1 MTNTSSNLPLVIVDA
16 NIKGLENLV
25 TSFPSSFRVF
35 RLDPLKEGLSQVVEA
50 LANSTDIPA
59 IHILSH
65 GSEGTLQLGSTILD
79 TSNLSKFSSEL
90 SAIGRSL
97 SIDGDIFL
105 YGCNI
110 TSNENGFS
118 FINRLSEHTL
128 ADVAASINSTG
139 SSSLGGDWLLES
151 STGEIN
157 SFNFFQVVTPNDFLG
172 LLSLPGAH
180 TASNNSGVFL
190 GGNYIELG
198 IRTDNEIG
206 KFGADTNPG
215 GLFTGRTNSVGSA
228 ISGIGLVADADG
240 FFNDAA
246 LNIDYFMP
254 GTPEEG
260 FYAGYKIG
268 GLEVTG
274 KNFGTSVINTSAAN
288 LLSANISGSI
298 GSGVLEVVQSISFGV
313 NDKFFKNT
321 VTLTNNSSNSID
333 EVRFMRS
340 MDPDNT
346 VDKSGSFHT
355 INNVDYTISDGDDLA
370 VVSAK
375 SLVGDTYYSRS
386 SNNQSVVLYYSNDS
400 RAKVGIGN
408 SGLFPSGIYDANIY
422 SSAAAKGTTREA
434 DTYIS
439 IAFDAGTLAPGEST
453 TFVYFT
459 VLDNRSV
466 SSIVNS
472 LNNLPNL
479 SSPITISDSS
489 LIIGESASVTFIFT
503 NAITAFTTAD
513 LTVTNAS
520 LSDLSS
526 SDGGITW
533 TAILTP
539 ASGTFDTSN
548 VISLDYSS
556 LTDLSTGNSGLGS
569 DSSANFSV
577 DTIRPTLALGSQI
590 SISDL
595 VLTSGETATVS
606 LEFSESITGLT
617 ADDFTVSNA
626 VIGSVSSSD
635 GGITW
640 TATLTPNPNVSDV
653 SNVISLN
660 IGGISDTR
668 GNTGLGTITSSNF
681 AINNS
686 PVISF
691 STVNVVLPSINEDP
705 VLVSGKKILDL
716 FNTRFSDIDQGSSL
730 GGLIV
735 TSNTASSLTQG
746 KWQYSTDSGSNWFDI
761 LSVSDTLGLALSASS
776 YLRFVPISN
785 FNGTPP
791 NLRLYLTDNA
801 YEGGYSS
808 GSVRNTEANISTS
821 GVSTN
826 SVQLSNNVISRNDPP
841 TFSAGIQDQVIYLG
855 GSLNFSVAQIF
866 SDIDANDFLTLKATL
881 SDGKT
886 PLPSWLKFSPSSG
899 FFSGTPTSK
908 DLKTIQV
915 MVTATDREKAFTS
928 DIFSIEVSDTNTPPV
943 AKPISKP
950 VSIWENSS
958 FNYSL
963 PPGTF
968 TDVNKGDKLTYSSP
982 NLPSGLFINSATGTI
997 YGKVGFTFADTASR
1011 TITIKAADS
1020 SFFAT
1025 TELTLNAVN
1034 VPALMG
1040 TSSNDTLIAGAGS
1053 DRLWGRGGNDLLT
1066 GGSGSDEFI
1075 FDTTPVSDQYAIIQ
1089 DFLSGED
1096 KIRLSTNIFNSL
1108 GAVSNGTTATL
1119 DSQLFQQ
1126 GIAPNSSWN
1135 SSTRLY
1141 FDSSSSFL
1149 YYDSD
1154 GSAGSSGQIQLIAKL
1169 LSTSSILFSD
1179 LTIF

>member
-1 MTNTSSNLPLVIVDA
+1 MTHTSSNLPLVIVDA
-16 NIKGLENLV
+16 NIKGLENLI
-25 TSFPSSFRVF
+25 TSFPFPVRVL

-50 LANSTDIPA
+50 LANATDIPA

-65 GSEGTLQLGSTILD
+65 GSEGTVQLGSTILN
-79 TSNLSKFSSEL
+79 TANLSIFSSEL

-110 TSNENGFS
+110 ATNDNGFS
-118 FINRLSEHTL
+118 FIKRLSEYTH

-139 SSSLGGDWLLES
+139 SSALGGDWLLETF
-151 STGEIN
+151 TGAIN
-157 SFNFFQVVTPNDFLG
+157 SYNFSQAIIPNDFLG

-180 TASNNSGVFL
+180 TAFNNSGIFL

-198 IRTDNEIG
+198 IRTNNDIG

-215 GLFTGRTNSVGSA
+215 GLFTGRTNAANSV
-228 ISGIGLVADADG
+228 ITGIGLVADADG
-240 FFNDAA
+240 FFNGAA

-274 KNFGTSVINTSAAN
+274 KNFGTSVTNTSAGN
-288 LLSANISGSI
+288 LLSADVSGSI

-313 NDKFFKNT
+313 NDKYFKNT

-346 VDKSGSFHT
+346 VDKDGSYKTTNT
-355 INNVDYTISDGDDLA
+355 IDYTFAAGDNLA

-375 SLVGDTYYSRS
+375 SSIGDTYYNSA
-386 SNNQSVVLYYSNDS
+386 SNNQSVIVYYSTDN
-400 RAKVGIGN
+400 RAKVGIGT
-408 SGLFPSGIYDANIY
+408 SGLSPSGIYDANVY
-422 SSAAAKGTTREA
+422 SNSYPKGSLLNV
-434 DTYIS
+434 DSYIS
-439 IAFDAGTLAPGEST
+439 IAFDAGTLAPGESA

-466 SSIVNS
+466 SAIVNS
-472 LNNLPNL
+472 LDNLPSL

-489 LIIGESASVTFIFT
+489 LIIGDSAIVTFTFA
-503 NAITAFTTAD
+503 NAVADFTTSD
-513 LTVTNAS
+513 LSVTNAS
-520 LSDLSS
+520 FSNLSS

-539 ASGTFDTSN
+539 APDTFNTSN
-548 VISLDYSS
+548 VISLDYTG
-556 LTDLSTGNSGLGS
+556 LADLSTGISGLGS
-569 DSSANFSV
+569 DYSSNFSV
-577 DTIRPTLALGSQI
+577 DTQRPTL
-590 SISDL
+590 SIIIIDN

-606 LEFSESITGLT
+606 LEFSESITGIT
-617 ADDFTVSNA
+617 VEDFTVSNA
-626 VIGSVSSSD
+626 VIGLVSSSD

-660 IGGISDTR
+660 IGGISDLS
-668 GNTGLGTITSSNF
+668 GNAGLGTVTSSNF

-691 STVNVVLPSINEDP
+691 SAVNVVLPSINEDP
-705 VLVSGKKILDL
+705 VLVPGKKILDL

-761 LSVSDTLGLALSASS
+761 LSVIDTSGLALSASS

-791 NLRLYLTDNA
+791 NLRMYLTDNA

-808 GSVRNTEANISTS
+808 GSLRNTEAVISTS

-841 TFSAGIQDQVIYLG
+841 TFSAGIQDQVVYLG

-886 PLPSWLKFSPSSG
+886 PLPSWLKFTPSSG
-899 FFSGTPTSK
+899 IFSGNPTAK

-943 AKPISKP
+943 AKPISKQ

-958 FNYSL
+958 FNFAL

-968 TDVNKGDKLTYSSP
+968 TDVNSGDKLLYSSP
-982 NLPSGLFINSATGTI
+982 DLPSGLSINSTTGTI
-997 YGKVGFTFADTASR
+997 YGKVGFTFADIPNRTVTIIASDG
-1011 TITIKAADS
+1011 TLYASTS
-1020 SFFAT
+1020 
-1025 TELTLNAVN
+1025 LTLKAIN

-1040 TSSNDTLIAGAGS
+1040 TSLDDSFVAGAGT
-1053 DRLWGRGGNDLLT
+1053 DRIWGKGGNDYLT
-1066 GGSGSDEFI
+1066 GGAGNDEFN
-1075 FDTTPVSDQYAIIQ
+1075 FDTSPISGQYARIQ
-1089 DFLSGED
+1089 DFSVGQD
-1096 KIRLSTNIFNSL
+1096 KIRLSTQIFTSL
-1108 GAVSNGTTATL
+1108 GTVFTGTTASL
-1119 DSQLFQQ
+1119 SSALFEN
-1126 GIAPNSSWN
+1126 GTAPNSAWA

-1141 FDSSSSFL
+1141 FDTSSKFL

-1154 GSAGSSGQIQLIAKL
+1154 GSTATTGQVQLIAHL
-1169 LSTSSILFSD
+1169 ANVSTLSVSD
-1179 LTIF
+1179 LIIF

>member
-16 NIKGLENLV
+16 NIKGLENLI
-25 TSFPSSFRVF
+25 TSFPFPVRVL

-50 LANSTDIPA
+50 LANATDIPA

-65 GSEGTLQLGSTILD
+65 GSEGTVQLGSTILN
-79 TSNLSKFSSEL
+79 TANLSIFSSEL

-110 TSNENGFS
+110 AANDNS
-118 FINRLSEHTL
+118 FIKSLSEYTH

-139 SSSLGGDWLLES
+139 SSALGGDWLLET
-151 STGEIN
+151 STGAIN
-157 SFNFFQVVTPNDFLG
+157 SFNFVQAITPNDFIG
-172 LLSLPGAH
+172 SLSLPGAH
-180 TASNNSGVFL
+180 TGFNDSGIFL

-198 IRTDNEIG
+198 VRKDSDVG
-206 KFGADTNPG
+206 KFGASTNPG
-215 GLFTGRTNSVGSA
+215 GLFTGRTNAAGSA
-228 ISGIGLVADADG
+228 LNGVGLVADADG
-240 FFNDAA
+240 FFNGAS

-254 GTPEEG
+254 GDPEEG
-260 FYAGYKIG
+260 FYAGYRING
-268 GLEVTG
+268 SAVTG
-274 KNFGTSVINTSAAN
+274 KNFGASVSNTSSGN
-288 LLSANISGSI
+288 LLSANVSGSI

-313 NDKFFKNT
+313 NDKYFKNT

-346 VDKSGSFHT
+346 VDKSGASAT
-355 INNVDYTISDGDDLA
+355 INTIDYTIDSGDNFA

-375 SLVGDTYYSRS
+375 SLVGDTYYTRA
-386 SNNQSVVLYYSNDS
+386 SNSQAVVLYYSTDS
-400 RAKVGIGN
+400 RAKVGIGIT
-408 SGLFPSGIYDANIY
+408 GLAPSGAYDTNVY
-422 SSAAAKGTTREA
+422 SSAAAKGTSRQA

-439 IAFDAGTLAPGEST
+439 IAFEAGTLSPGESA

-466 SSIVNS
+466 SAIVNS
-472 LNNLPNL
+472 LDNLPSL
-479 SSPITISDSS
+479 SSQITISDSS
-489 LIIGESASVTFIFT
+489 LIIGDSAIVTFTFA
-503 NAITAFTTAD
+503 NVVADFTTSD
-513 LTVTNAS
+513 LSVTNAS
-520 LSDLSS
+520 FSNLSS

-539 ASGTFDTSN
+539 APETFASSN
-548 VISLDYSS
+548 VISLDYTG
-556 LTDLSTGNSGLGS
+556 LTDLSTGISGLGS
-569 DSSANFSV
+569 DYSSNFSV
-577 DTIRPTLALGSQI
+577 DTQRPTL
-590 SISDL
+590 SINIIDN
-595 VLTSGETATVS
+595 VLTSGETTTVT
-606 LEFSESITGLT
+606 LEFSESITGLNV
-617 ADDFTVSNA
+617 DDFTVSNA
-626 VIGSVSSSD
+626 VISNLVSLQND
-635 GGITW
+635 EYW

-660 IGGISDTR
+660 VGGISDLR
-668 GNTGLGTITSSNF
+668 GNAGLGTITSSNF

-686 PVISF
+686 PVIKF
-691 STVNVVLPSINEDP
+691 STVNVVLPSIYEDQ
-705 VLVSGKKILDL
+705 VLIPGKKILDL

-730 GGLIV
+730 GGLVV
-735 TSNTASSLTQG
+735 TSNTANSLTQG
-746 KWQYSTDSGSNWFDI
+746 KWQYSTDSGNNWFDI
-761 LSVSDTLGLALSASS
+761 LSVSDTSGLALSASS
-776 YLRFVPISN
+776 YLRFVPIAN

-791 NLRLYLTDNA
+791 NLRLFLTDNA
-801 YEGGYSS
+801 YEGGYSN
-808 GSVRNTEANISTS
+808 GSTRNTETDLGISGIS
-821 GVSTN
+821 IN
-826 SVQLSNNVISRNDPP
+826 SAQLINNVISRNDSP
-841 TFSAGIQDQVIYLG
+841 TFSPGIQDQIIYVG

-886 PLPSWLKFSPSSG
+886 PLPSWLKFSPSTG
-899 FFSGTPTSK
+899 IFSGTPTTK

-928 DIFSIEVSDTNTPPV
+928 DIFSIEVSDINTPPV

-950 VSIWENSS
+950 VSIFENSS

-963 PPGTF
+963 PAGTF
-968 TDVNKGDKLTYSSP
+968 TDVNLEDKLTFSSP
-982 NLPSGLFINSATGTI
+982 NLPSGLFINPVTGTI

-1020 SFFAT
+1020 TSFAT

-1040 TSSNDTLIAGAGS
+1040 TSSHDTLIAGAGP
-1053 DRLWGRGGNDLLT
+1053 DRIWGKGGNDTLT
-1066 GGSGSDEFI
+1066 GGAGSDQFN
-1075 FDTTPVSDQYAIIQ
+1075 FDTSPVGGQYARIQ
-1089 DFLSGED
+1089 DFVSGED
-1096 KIRLSTNIFNSL
+1096 KIRLSTKIFTSL
-1108 GAVSNGTTATL
+1108 GNVSNGNAVQL
-1119 DSQLFQQ
+1119 SSQLLEK
-1126 GIAPNSSWN
+1126 GTAPNSSWD

-1141 FDSSSSFL
+1141 FDTTSSFL

-1154 GSAGSSGQIQLIAKL
+1154 GSAASSGQIQLIAQLVSITSL
-1169 LSTSSILFSD
+1169 LAADVI
-1179 LTIF
+1179 IY